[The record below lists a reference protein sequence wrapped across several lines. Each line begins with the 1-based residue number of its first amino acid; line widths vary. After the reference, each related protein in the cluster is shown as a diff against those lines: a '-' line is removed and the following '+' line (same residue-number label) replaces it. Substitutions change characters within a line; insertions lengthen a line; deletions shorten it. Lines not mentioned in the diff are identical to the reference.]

1 MENRAV
7 TVLSSDSA
15 LFQWQELLFLALY
28 DPCLFLGVIH
38 HSLSSKTTSGMGM
51 GRTPSPGL
59 HTSSSLLLMEE
70 NGCKSDWCLLAV
82 EFPPNLVDFSGQ
94 FLMTCFL

>member
-38 HSLSSKTTSGMGM
+38 HSLSSKT
-51 GRTPSPGL
+51 
-59 HTSSSLLLMEE
+59 LL
-70 NGCKSDWCLLAV
+70 GWAWGGHLLQDYTHYQV
-82 EFPPNLVDFSGQ
+82 Y
-94 FLMTCFL
+94 FLWRKMAANQIGVFWQ